1 MDETSKF
8 FQKFNATALALLI
21 KFRPLGEEEEPT
33 VYLLECITALTNYLI
48 GDESGRDLL
57 GLNVQEKMVDI
68 SFRRRNQLEPDVICV
83 EKSTYAMFG
92 LNDRFAVLLDPSMM
106 PAINGRETIKER
118 SLNVKSSI
126 KRALLSRR
134 HSSVRLMH

>member
-1 MDETSKF
+1 
-8 FQKFNATALALLI
+8 
-21 KFRPLGEEEEPT
+21 
-33 VYLLECITALTNYLI
+33 LECITALTNYLI

-83 EKSTYAMFG
+83 EKSTYAKFG

-118 SLNVKSSI
+118 SLNVMSAI